1 MKICWNERYC
11 HPLPEGHR
19 FPMEKYNLIPE
30 QLLYEGTITSS
41 DLIDPGTPQQALFE
55 LAHTSEYLDRLVHLN
70 LSPAEVRR
78 IGFPQSAL
86 LVQREL
92 EIMQGTLK
100 AVEFAFQDGVAFN
113 MAGGTH
119 HAFADA
125 GEGFCLLN
133 DLAIAAAVWRKQK
146 KVMIVDLDVHQ
157 GNGTASICQS
167 WPEVFTFS
175 MHCGA
180 NFPLRK
186 EESNFDVALPA
197 GTGDSDY
204 LTLLGDHLTRIMN
217 DFEPELVLYQAGV
230 DVLATD
236 KLGKLK
242 LSMEACRRRDDFVL
256 ALCKKN
262 KVPLVVTLG
271 GGYSTNIRHI
281 IEAHAQTFRLAQ
293 FYWF

>member
-1 MKICWNERYC
+1 
-11 HPLPEGHR
+11 
-19 FPMEKYNLIPE
+19 MEKYNLIPD
-30 QLLYEGTITSS
+30 QLIYEGTISAA
-41 DLIDPGTPQQALFE
+41 DLIDPGIPLKGIAE
-55 LAHTSEYLDRLVHLN
+55 GAHTKEYVDRLMQLR

-86 LVQREL
+86 LVQREM

-100 AVEFAFQDGVAFN
+100 AVDYAIQEGVAFN

-133 DLAIAAAVWRKQK
+133 DLAIAAAYWRKQYR
-146 KVMIVDLDVHQ
+146 VLIVDLDVHQ

-186 EESNFDVALPA
+186 EKSDWDIPLPE
-197 GTGDSDY
+197 GTGDAVY
-204 LTLLGDHLTRIMN
+204 LSALAKALPQIMN
-217 DFEPELVLYQAGV
+217 DFMPGLVLYQAGV

-236 KLGKLK
+236 KLGKLN
-242 LSMEACRRRDDFVL
+242 LSMEACRSRDDFVMT
-256 ALCKKN
+256 LCKKN

-271 GGYSTNIRHI
+271 GGYSSSIRHI
-281 IEAHAQTFRLAQ
+281 IEAHAQTFRLAH
-293 FYWF
+293 YHWF